1 MRKISL
7 IHLRRRNAI
16 KAGLIGAGIAAIP
29 LLLVILVLLICY
41 PDIYGVLYGKE
52 EKQQKEVW
60 YLKHDAAAEAVIT
73 QEDIVKRK
81 QDAEGL
87 PGNILSGEKLLGKR
101 LKVSLAGNTML
112 TEDMVYEGEG
122 LTDDERIHYFNFIES
137 SGVLKKGDYI
147 DVRIV
152 FPNGADFVLLSKK
165 KLENTRLLAG
175 SDGTQAQSELWFQVN
190 ETEILRLS
198 SALVDMYLTE
208 GCRIYAIQYILDSQ
222 EKAQVNYPVN
232 EVVNQLMEKDP
243 NIVERAKQAAEDK
256 LRKLLEE
263 GQQKEEP
270 MYTESEEDLES
281 CGEDSIYDLPA
292 YESPVYDAQE
302 KEFQEAQEREYFSP

>member
-1 MRKISL
+1 M
-7 IHLRRRNAI
+7 IHLRRRSAI

-41 PDIYGVLYGKE
+41 PEIYGVLYGKE
-52 EKQQKEVW
+52 ETQQAEVW
-60 YLKHDAAAEAVIT
+60 YLRHDLAAEAVI
-73 QEDIVKRK
+73 EEKDIVKRQ
-81 QDAEGL
+81 QDAKGL
-87 PGNILSGEKLLGKR
+87 PENILPAESLLGKR

-112 TEDMVYEGEG
+112 TGDMVYEGEG
-122 LTDDERIHYFNFIES
+122 LTADERIHYFNFIES

-165 KLENTRLLAG
+165 KLENTRALSG
-175 SDGTQAQSELWFQVN
+175 TDGTHTQSELWFQVN

-232 EVVNQLMEKDP
+232 EVVDQLMEKDP
-243 NIVERAKQAAEDK
+243 NIVEKAKQAAGDR

-263 GQQKEEP
+263 GEQKEEP
-270 MYTESEEDLES
+270 MDSESGENFETE
-281 CGEDSIYDLPA
+281 GEDSIYDIPA
-292 YESPVYDAQE
+292 YGSSMYDTQE
-302 KEFQEAQEREYFSP
+302 EEFQKAQEREYFSP